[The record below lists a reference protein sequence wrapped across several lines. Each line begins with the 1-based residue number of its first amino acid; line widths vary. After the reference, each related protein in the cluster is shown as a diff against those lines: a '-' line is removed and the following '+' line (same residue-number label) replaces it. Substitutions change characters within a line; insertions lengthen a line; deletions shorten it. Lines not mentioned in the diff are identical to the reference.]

1 MNTNPKLPLSSSSSW
16 MRTYSMWI
24 IVLSVL
30 TSIGSATAYL
40 RSEMSNIVQHIVNQ
54 HDHGYQ
60 DDKSGP
66 SHSDLRDSNAVLLQ
80 QVNEIKVQNDAD
92 RSDLIQAYWY
102 LIGYTAADAE
112 PVKQIRA
119 AAAAHY
125 RSEFLLKCK
134 TPCSELNVDRCRR
147 DGKPYIQD
155 VYRLV
160 INSTWIE
167 RPSLV
172 RSLR

>member
-1 MNTNPKLPLSSSSSW
+1 MNTNPKLKVTASPSW
-16 MRTYSMWI
+16 MRAYGVWA
-24 IVLSVL
+24 IVISIL
-30 TSIGSATAYL
+30 TSIGSATIYL
-40 RSEMSNIVQHIVNQ
+40 KSEMEDIIQHVVNV

-60 DDKSGP
+60 DDKMGP
-66 SHSDLRDSNAVLLQ
+66 SHRDLRDSNAVLLQ
-80 QVNEIKVQNDAD
+80 QVTEIKVQNDAD

-102 LIGYTAADAE
+102 LIGYTVADAE

-125 RSEFLLKCK
+125 RNEFLLKCK
-134 TPCSELNVDRCRR
+134 TLCSELNVDRCRR

-160 INSTWIE
+160 ISSTWIE
-167 RPSLV
+167 RSSLV
-172 RSLR
+172 RSIR